1 MFLSQYG
8 EPLANR
14 LPVWKDFRIYST
26 TYWAR
31 HCKLAATHRTEG
43 VLKDFFEFFLS
54 NESDPTSPLAL
65 WTKTLRHRF
74 DIPAGERYPVDFE
87 LDEQM
92 QEIIA
97 ASAIPVFLACSF
109 DFPEVI
115 ADQISRKGFRAD
127 YTNGKGHT
135 ALQVKFGSCEV
146 ITVMLND
153 GTAQIT
159 EEVVRMAARSYRG
172 KEVMELLL
180 DRRGDEVKITDE
192 VVQEAAGSYRG
203 EVMELLLDREVIEL
217 PLDRRGDEVKITDEV
232 VQAAA

>member
-1 MFLSQYG
+1 M
-8 EPLANR
+8 
-14 LPVWKDFRIYST
+14 YST

-31 HCKLAATHRTEG
+31 HCNLAATHRTEG

-65 WTKTLRHRF
+65 WTGSVQKTLRH
-74 DIPAGERYPVDFE
+74 PLSGERYPFDFR
-87 LDEQM
+87 LDEHM

-97 ASAIPVFLACSF
+97 ESAIPVFLACSF

-115 ADQISRKGFRAD
+115 ADQITRKGFRAD

-135 ALQVKFGSCEV
+135 ALQVAVRFGSCEV

-159 EEVVRMAARSYRG
+159 EEVVRIAARSDRG
-172 KEVMELLL
+172 KQVMELLL
-180 DRRGDEVKITDE
+180 DRRGAEVKITDQ
-192 VVQEAAGSYRG
+192 VLQAAGTNYTSG
-203 EVMELLLDREVIEL
+203 KEIIELLLDR
-217 PLDRRGDEVKITDEV
+217 RGNEVKIAGEGLMAVLAIDWT
-232 VQAAA
+232 

>member
-1 MFLSQYG
+1 LILFDTTLDTFRFAHLSVREFLQNRQEYYSAATNSLVAESCLLGLFWAAYNPAVEIFLSQYG

-65 WTKTLRHRF
+65 WTSSVQKTLRHPF
-74 DIPAGERYPVDFE
+74 DFQSGERYPFDFR
-87 LDEQM
+87 LDEHM

-115 ADQISRKGFRAD
+115 ADQITRKGFRAD

-135 ALQVKFGSCEV
+135 ALQVAVKFGSCEV
-146 ITVMLND
+146 ITVMLNN
-153 GTAQIT
+153 GTAQ
-159 EEVVRMAARSYRG
+159 
-172 KEVMELLL
+172 
-180 DRRGDEVKITDE
+180 
-192 VVQEAAGSYRG
+192 
-203 EVMELLLDREVIEL
+203 
-217 PLDRRGDEVKITDEV
+217 ITDEV
-232 VQAAA
+232 VQAAARSDRGK